1 MTKVVRAIRKIEWKN
16 FLIQPGSRML
26 LDDVHL
32 NGEVFL
38 PGHGMTH
45 ISFTDWLSYGWFAV
59 SEAPIEMKIYN
70 ESIAFHRSGNFSTKL
85 EPMFH
90 HIHEHIENL
99 TPSRSGFIGAEV
111 GVWRGD
117 NAEKILRALP
127 IQKLFLID
135 TYDENPNYQYG
146 NPDLK
151 EAKEFAKKRLE
162 PYADKV
168 EWMYEDSITALSK
181 LRGMLDFCYHDSDHR
196 RPCVQKELP
205 IGYQA
210 VMQGGVWGG
219 HDYKNTLEGE
229 CEVKSCVDEF
239 FIDNN
244 LSPLWYSSTMLN
256 WWHIKR

>member
-1 MTKVVRAIRKIEWKN
+1 MTKIVRAINRIEWKG

-38 PGHGMTH
+38 PGSGMTH
-45 ISFTDWLSYGWFAV
+45 IPFDTWLGDEWFAV
-59 SEAPIEMKIYN
+59 EESDIEMKVYN
-70 ESIAFHRSGNFSTKL
+70 DIIIGGITVL
-85 EPMFH
+85 PPLIVEPMVH

-99 TPSRSGFIGAEV
+99 TPYQSGFIGAEV

-127 IQKLFLID
+127 IQKLYLID
-135 TYDENPNYQYG
+135 TYEKNPNYQYG

-162 PYADKV
+162 PYADKI
-168 EWMYEDSITALSK
+168 EWMYVDSTTALSR
-181 LRGMLDFCYHDSDHR
+181 LANMLDFCYHDSDHR
-196 RPCVQKELP
+196 RPCVEQELP
-205 IGYQA
+205 WGYQA
-210 VMQGGVWGG
+210 VREGGVWGG

-239 FIDNN
+239 FIDHD
-244 LSPLWYSSTMLN
+244 LSPLWYSPKMLN
-256 WWHIKR
+256 WWHVKG